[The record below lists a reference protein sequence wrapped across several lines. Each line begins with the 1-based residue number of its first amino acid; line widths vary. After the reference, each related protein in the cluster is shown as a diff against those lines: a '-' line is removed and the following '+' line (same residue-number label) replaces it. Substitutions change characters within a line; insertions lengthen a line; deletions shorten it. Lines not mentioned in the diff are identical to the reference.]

1 MHRSL
6 YGLDAVNFLIAAMQ
20 TCFGAFVTVH
30 LVRNGWVA
38 EEIGFALTIGTMSN
52 LVCQVPGGFF
62 VDGIRD
68 KRRAIWLGTL
78 GLAAAALLLGL
89 SPGRSAVCFGLALQG
104 FASSL
109 LGPGI
114 ASTTLA
120 VVGQPLFS
128 ERIGRNA
135 RFASIGNGLTAAVMG
150 FAGSWFDPTVIFT
163 ISAALSVPA
172 LFALSL
178 IGRSRGSIAIAGPVG
193 AGGQGQDNPK
203 LTWDGVKSLFLSPG
217 LLVFAAC
224 VLLFFASSGAL
235 LPGVAGH
242 VTRQR
247 PEFATLIVAVT
258 ILLPQVIVASMS
270 PWVGRTA
277 DRAGRRPLLLL
288 GWGCFRCKRCCTQR
302 SRFRWRW

>member
-6 YGLDAVNFLIAAMQ
+6 YGLDGVNFLVAAMQ

-30 LVRNGWVA
+30 LVSNGWVA

-52 LVCQVPGGFF
+52 LVSQVPGGFF
-62 VDGIRD
+62 VDSIRD

-89 SPGRSAVCFGLALQG
+89 SPSRSAVYFGVALQG
-104 FASSL
+104 LASSL

-114 ASTTLA
+114 ASTALA
-120 VVGQPLFS
+120 LVGQTSFS

-150 FAGSWFDPTVIFT
+150 FAGSWFDPTAIFT
-163 ISAALSVPA
+163 ISAGLSVPT

-178 IGRSRGSIAIAGPVG
+178 IGRGRRSNAIADPAG

-203 LTWDGVKSLFLSPG
+203 LTWDGVKSLLLSRG

-235 LPGVAGH
+235 LPGVAGQ
-242 VTRQR
+242 VTRR
-247 PEFATLIVAVT
+247 RRN
-258 ILLPQVIVASMS
+258 S
-270 PWVGRTA
+270 PRSSWPPRSCC
-277 DRAGRRPLLLL
+277 RR
-288 GWGCFRCKRCCTQR
+288 
-302 SRFRWRW
+302 